1 MTPFVTLDEVKAR
14 LRIDAGDDDA
24 TLTSLIDEASSAVAD
39 YMKYVDG
46 DVPPRVKAAT
56 IMLVGI
62 LYNKPDSDSDGL
74 FEGGSLPGPVRA
86 LLSRKP
92 TMA

>member
-1 MTPFVTLDEVKAR
+1 MTAFVTLEEVKAR
-14 LRIDAGDDDA
+14 LHIDASDDDA

-46 DVPPRVKAAT
+46 DVSPRVRAAT

-62 LYNKPDSDSDGL
+62 LFKSPDRDADGL
-74 FEGGSLPGPVRA
+74 FDGGSLPGPVRA